1 MTFQRG
7 DFISFTR
14 QNATILGAIQHIL
27 VHDLLDERYLFAV
40 VQATTPIE
48 TADAVVN
55 AKIRTMGSD
64 RHIVGLPAIHSKQ
77 IYAVPV
83 VLDSGNKLALGR
95 RELSVGDKVLVV
107 DWEIGFL

>member
-7 DFISFTR
+7 DFISFTW
-14 QNATILGAIQHIL
+14 QNATMLGAIQHIL
-27 VHDLLDERYLFAV
+27 VHDLLDEHYLFAV

-48 TADAVVN
+48 TVDAVVN

-83 VLDSGNKLALGR
+83 VLDSENKLALGR
-95 RELSVGDKVLVV
+95 RELSVGDKALVV